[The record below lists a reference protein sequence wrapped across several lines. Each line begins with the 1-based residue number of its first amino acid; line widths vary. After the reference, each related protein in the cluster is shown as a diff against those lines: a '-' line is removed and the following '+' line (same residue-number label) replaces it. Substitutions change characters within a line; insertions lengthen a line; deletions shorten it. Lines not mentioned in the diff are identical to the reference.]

1 MRFCLLIRN
10 ALDGCGRILLFHVH
24 SMVRSGAI
32 SVCGELVALVG
43 YIPGVEIK
51 TDANRRRVDLHVK

>member
-1 MRFCLLIRN
+1 M
-10 ALDGCGRILLFHVH
+10 LFPVR

-32 SVCGELVALVG
+32 PVCGELAVLVG

-51 TDANRRRVDLHVK
+51 VDAKTRRVDLRVK